1 MNRRQRT
8 YLIQAFLFILTL
20 LTTTLA
26 GAEWTWGSSFLEPF
40 REMGWAQFW
49 SGLRFSVPFLG
60 VLTVHEFGHYF
71 IARRNK
77 VKVTLPYYIPI
88 WLGTLTSIGTMG
100 AFIRIKSQIKTARQ
114 YFDIGIAGP
123 LAGFVAALGLL
134 WFGFTHLPSLDYLFE
149 IHPEYKQ
156 FGSDYAAFVYQTKR
170 AGNVALGDNL
180 VFWFFRTYVATD
192 PALIP
197 SAYEIIHYPYLFAG
211 YLALFF
217 TALNLIPIGQLD
229 GGHILYALIGTKRH
243 RFLSPMLFTLFV
255 IYAGLGVYKMEDFA
269 LANDMDYFEE
279 IGYAILYMGFLF
291 LMFRRMAQTPINALI
306 IALCVFLAQML
317 LPELIQGLTGYSG
330 FLPFLFFLGRFL
342 GVYHPPAQLEE
353 PLDWKRKLLGWLALI
368 VFIVCFSPQPF
379 IID

>member
-8 YLIQAFLFILTL
+8 YLIQASLFILTL

-40 REMGWAQFW
+40 REMGWTQFW

-71 IARRNK
+71 VAKKNR

-180 VFWFFRTYVATD
+180 VLWFFRTYVATD

-243 RFLSPMLFTLFV
+243 RFLSPILFTLFV
-255 IYAGLGVYKMEDFA
+255 IYAGLGVYRMSDFA
-269 LANDMDYFEE
+269 LANYMDYYEE
-279 IGYAILYMGFLF
+279 IGYAVLYMGFLF

-306 IALCVFLAQML
+306 IALCVFLVQML
-317 LPELIQGLTGYSG
+317 LPELFEGLTGYSG

-342 GVYHPPAQLEE
+342 GVYHPPAQHEE